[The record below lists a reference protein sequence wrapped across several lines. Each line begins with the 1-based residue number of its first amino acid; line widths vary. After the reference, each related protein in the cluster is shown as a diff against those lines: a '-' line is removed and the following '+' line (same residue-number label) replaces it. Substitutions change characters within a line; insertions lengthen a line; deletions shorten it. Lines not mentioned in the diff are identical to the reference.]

1 MTIYDI
7 RLGARMN
14 ASPTN
19 VILAGHSRA
28 SMVPVVC
35 IIAFDHRSDV
45 QKKLR

>member
-14 ASPTN
+14 ASTTN

-28 SMVPVVC
+28 GIVPGV
-35 IIAFDHRSDV
+35 F
-45 QKKLR
+45 